1 MRYWRES
8 LGLSWFEVDITKGEY
23 LGDDSKVSA
32 TGFCGNLLARFD
44 GEAAVALLF
53 PMELCEENDGM
64 NGGSNGGI
72 SSTHES
78 ESETSADKQP

>member
-1 MRYWRES
+1 M
-8 LGLSWFEVDITKGEY
+8 
-23 LGDDSKVSA
+23 
-32 TGFCGNLLARFD
+32 RFD
-44 GEAAVALLF
+44 GEAALEVRLF
-53 PMELCEENDGM
+53 PMELCEENDGI